1 MNMSRDVYQKS
12 IETFS
17 PTSRL
22 LKLAE
27 ESSELSAA
35 TIRFMSGHDRKSI
48 SVIKSEFIE
57 ELADVQIMIDQM
69 KCIYGDEIEKKIKEK
84 LIRLEKLIEKEEFKI
99 KRSIKIVY

>member
-1 MNMSRDVYQKS
+1 MNIYEKT

-27 ESSELSAA
+27 EASELSAA

-48 SVIKSEFIE
+48 SKVKSDFIE